1 MSSLTARV
9 YDFLPTT
16 SAITGYAEDKECSF
30 SGVTSIRQTLEAGAE
45 RLGLEFSESEA
56 WSGLGVPESEACN
69 GLGCAGKR
77 GLQWLG
83 VCRKARLAV
92 AWSVPESE
100 AWVFQKAK
108 LGVCRKA
115 SVARAPSA
123 DRSWSESQF
132 PEGADIVEITQ
143 FCS

>member
-45 RLGLEFSESEA
+45 RLGLEFSGKR
-56 WSGLGVPESEACN
+56 GLEW
-69 GLGCAGKR
+69 LGCAGKR

>member
-45 RLGLEFSESEA
+45 RLGLEFSGKR
-56 WSGLGVPESEACN
+56 GLEW
-69 GLGCAGKR
+69 LGCAGKR

-92 AWSVPESE
+92 AWGVPESEACSGLECAGKRGLGVPESE
-100 AWVFQKAK
+100 AWSVPESEC
-108 LGVCRKA
+108 GTSPVCR
-115 SVARAPSA
+115 SELVGVAVSGGRGHRG
-123 DRSWSESQF
+123 DHT
-132 PEGADIVEITQ
+132 VL
-143 FCS
+143 